1 MNKIYIVF
9 ILLLFNLCTN
19 KKNDL
24 NEIASIKIDQKE
36 FSYGN
41 ASLKDTIIHTFKIK
55 NISDND
61 LKIKKVAT
69 SCGCTSI
76 GFSDSIASKNEY
88 IYFKLQYIPNKN
100 DFGEIV
106 NSLVVESNTNPSYT
120 VFRLKVNIIN

>member
-1 MNKIYIVF
+1 MNKIFMVF
-9 ILLLFNLCTN
+9 VLIMLNSCIN
-19 KKNDL
+19 KKNKS
-24 NEIASIKIDQKE
+24 NEIALIKVDQKE
-36 FSYGN
+36 FNYGN
-41 ASLKDTIIHTFKIK
+41 ARLKDTIVHTFNIK

-88 IYFKLQYIPNKN
+88 IYFKVQYIPNIN
-100 DFGEIV
+100 DFGEIT
-106 NSLVVESNTNPSYT
+106 NSLVVESNTKPSFT

>member
-1 MNKIYIVF
+1 MNKIYILF
-9 ILLLFNLCTN
+9 ILLLFNHCTN
-19 KKNDL
+19 KKNNL
-24 NEIASIKIDQKE
+24 NEIALIKIDQKE

-41 ASLKDTIIHTFKIK
+41 ASLKDTIVHTFKIK

-100 DFGEIV
+100 DFGEII
-106 NSLVVESNTNPSYT
+106 NSLVVESNTNPSFT